1 MSNNWTEIE
10 LEDSIRA
17 YLEMQNKIANG
28 EKVVKKEF
36 YQNLSS
42 KHNRTVKAF
51 EYRMQNISHV
61 LSLQGRNWIPGLP
74 PATNVGANVAKQ
86 IELILSKLEQ
96 RPLDAKL
103 IFESK
108 VNDLLKRKSIE
119 KPNGNKKPQ
128 KREANVFE
136 YDRDPNVKAWV
147 LKNANGVC
155 ENCQQEAPFTT
166 KSGVPYLEVHHVC
179 RLSDNGS
186 DTVQNTVAL
195 CPNCHKEI
203 HYGEQKQVIQDKLY
217 ETIERL
223 IKEN

>member
-1 MSNNWTEIE
+1 MNKNWTEIE

-17 YLEMQNKIANG
+17 YIEMQNKIANG
-28 EKVVKKEF
+28 KKVVKKD
-36 YQNLSS
+36 YYRKLSS
-42 KHNRTVKAF
+42 KYSRTEKAF

-61 LSLQGRNWIPGLP
+61 LSLQGKDWVPGLT

-86 IELILSKLEQ
+86 IEMILSRLEN

-108 VNDLLKRKSIE
+108 VNDLLKRKSID
-119 KPNGNKKPQ
+119 KPDGNKKP
-128 KREANVFE
+128 KHRETKVVE

-147 LKNANGVC
+147 LKNADGVC
-155 ENCQQEAPFTT
+155 EYCQKEAPFMTR
-166 KSGVPYLEVHHVC
+166 SGIPYLEVHHVR

-186 DTVQNTVAL
+186 DTMQNTVAL

-203 HYGEQKQVIQDKLY
+203 HYGEQRQIIQERLY
-217 ETIERL
+217 NTIDRL